1 MRVPISVIDVFA
13 IAFMNTTLPFHVA
26 TRLISRRSPLLL
38 FLSTAVLSILF
49 VVISAH
55 EAH

>member
-1 MRVPISVIDVFA
+1 MVDVLSVA
-13 IAFMNTTLPFHVA
+13 LMNTTLPFHVA

-38 FLSTAVLSILF
+38 FLSTAVLSVLF

-55 EAH
+55 EAK